1 MGFLFHISRCNQYD
15 LKEFLPWR
23 ISGKKVGYVHKKHA
37 KYLEAFPK
45 IFVSMSDHFALSD
58 NLVNPKNRTTVIEEM
73 LEILRTEEPKLS
85 KLNEKYAVKENVNG
99 KTLMEIDRGAADFF
113 GILSTGVHL
122 NGITN
127 DHGNKMMWVAT
138 RSHRRKT
145 FPSELDNMVA
155 GGQPSNITRQ
165 ENVVKECYEEASIPE
180 ELAKASEPKGFVSYN
195 MQAGTTLRRK
205 LLFVYDLYLPNSFIP
220 LPNDKEVE
228 KFDLVP
234 IETVMETIKNCP
246 HAFKYNCNLV
256 IIDFLIRE
264 GLISEDHENFKK
276 LVEGLRY
283 PII

>member
-1 MGFLFHISRCNQYD
+1 MGFLLHISRCNQYN

-23 ISGKKVGYVHKKHA
+23 ISGKTVGYVHKKHA

-58 NLVNPKNRTTVIEEM
+58 NLNDPENRTRAIEEM
-73 LEILRTEEPKLS
+73 LKILRTEEPELS
-85 KLNEKYAVKENVNG
+85 KLNEKYAVKENING

-122 NGITN
+122 NGIIN
-127 DHGNKMMWVAT
+127 DHENKKMWVAT

-145 FPSELDNMVA
+145 FPGELDNMVA

-234 IETVMETIKNCP
+234 IETVMETIKNRP

-264 GLISEDHENFKK
+264 GLISDDHENFKK

>member
-1 MGFLFHISRCNQYD
+1 MGFLFHISRCNHYD
-15 LKEFLPWR
+15 LTEFLPWH
-23 ISGKKVGYVHKKHA
+23 ISGKSVGYVHKKHS

-45 IFVSMSDHFALSD
+45 FFVSMSDHFALSD
-58 NLVNPKNRTTVIEEM
+58 NLVNPKERTMAIEEM
-73 LEILRTEEPKLS
+73 LEILRTEDPKLS
-85 KLNEKYAVKENVNG
+85 KLNEKYAVKGNING

-113 GILSTGVHL
+113 GILNTGVHL

-127 DHGNKMMWVAT
+127 DHEDRKMWVAT
-138 RSHRRKT
+138 RSHQRKT
-145 FPSELDNMVA
+145 FPGELDNMVA

-205 LLFVYDLYLPNSFIP
+205 ILYVYDLYLPSSFIP
-220 LPNDKEVE
+220 LPNDNEVE
-228 KFDLVP
+228 KFELVP
-234 IETVMETIKNCP
+234 VETVMETIKNRP

-264 GLISEDHENFKK
+264 GLINEDLENFNK
-276 LVEGLRY
+276 LVEGLRC

>member
-23 ISGKKVGYVHKKHA
+23 ISDKTVGYVHKKNA

-45 IFVSMSDHFALSD
+45 IFVSMSDHIALSD
-58 NLVNPKNRTTVIEEM
+58 TLVNPRNRTVAIEAM
-73 LEILRTEEPKLS
+73 LKILRAKYPKLR

-113 GILSTGVHL
+113 GILNTGVHL
-122 NGITN
+122 NGISN
-127 DHGNKMMWVAT
+127 SHENKKMWVAT
-138 RSHRRKT
+138 RSEQRTT
-145 FPSELDNMVA
+145 FPGELDNMVA

-165 ENVVKECYEEASIPE
+165 ENVIKECYEEASIPE
-180 ELAKASEPKGFVSYN
+180 DLAKASEPKGFVSYN

-205 LLFVYDLYLPNSFIP
+205 ILYVYDLYLPNSFIP
-220 LPNDKEVE
+220 LPNDNEVK
-228 KFDLVP
+228 KFDLIP
-234 IETVMETIKNCP
+234 INAVMEIVKNHP

-256 IIDFLIRE
+256 ILDFLIRE
-264 GLISEDHENFKK
+264 GLIDDNHEDFGK
-276 LVEGLRY
+276 LVEGLRC

>member
-15 LKEFLPWR
+15 LKEFLPWS
-23 ISGKKVGYVHKKHA
+23 ISGKTVGYVHKKHA

-58 NLVNPKNRTTVIEEM
+58 TLVNPRNRTMAIEAM
-73 LEILRTEEPKLS
+73 LKTLRAECPKLR

-113 GILSTGVHL
+113 GILNTGVHL
-122 NGITN
+122 NGISN
-127 DHGNKMMWVAT
+127 SHENKKMWVAT
-138 RSHRRKT
+138 RAEQRKT
-145 FPSELDNMVA
+145 FPGELDNIVA

-165 ENVVKECYEEASIPE
+165 ENVIKECYEEASIPE
-180 ELAKASEPKGFVSYN
+180 DLAKASEPKGFVSYN

-205 LLFVYDLYLPNSFIP
+205 ILYVYDLYLPNSFIP
-220 LPNDKEVE
+220 LPNDNEVK

-234 IETVMETIKNCP
+234 IHTVMEIVKNHP

-256 IIDFLIRE
+256 ILDFLIRE
-264 GLISEDHENFKK
+264 GLIDDNHEDFGK
-276 LVEGLRY
+276 LVEGLRS

>member
-23 ISGKKVGYVHKKHA
+23 ISGKTVGYVHKKHA

-58 NLVNPKNRTTVIEEM
+58 NLNDPENRTRAIEEM
-73 LEILRTEEPKLS
+73 LKILRTEEPELS
-85 KLNEKYAVKENVNG
+85 KLNEKYAVKENING

-122 NGITN
+122 NGIIN
-127 DHGNKMMWVAT
+127 DHENKKMWVAT

-145 FPSELDNMVA
+145 FPGELDNMVA

-234 IETVMETIKNCP
+234 IETVMETIKNRP

-264 GLISEDHENFKK
+264 GLISDDHENFKK

>member
-15 LKEFLPWR
+15 LKEFIPWR
-23 ISGKKVGYVHKKHA
+23 ISGKTVGYVHKKHA

-45 IFVSMSDHFALSD
+45 IFVAMSDHFALSD
-58 NLVNPKNRTTVIEEM
+58 TLVDPRNRTVAIEAM
-73 LEILRTEEPKLS
+73 LKILRAKYPKLR

-113 GILSTGVHL
+113 GILNTGVHL
-122 NGITN
+122 NGISN
-127 DHGNKMMWVAT
+127 SHENKKMWVAT
-138 RSHRRKT
+138 RSEQRKT
-145 FPSELDNMVA
+145 FPGELDNMVA

-165 ENVVKECYEEASIPE
+165 ENVIKECYEEASIPE
-180 ELAKASEPKGFVSYN
+180 DLAKASEPKGFVSYN

-205 LLFVYDLYLPNSFIP
+205 ILYVYDLYLPNSFIP
-220 LPNDKEVE
+220 LPNDNEVK

-234 IETVMETIKNCP
+234 IHTVMEIVKNHP

-256 IIDFLIRE
+256 ILDFLIRE
-264 GLISEDHENFKK
+264 GLIDDNHEDFGK
-276 LVEGLRY
+276 LVEGLRC

>member
-1 MGFLFHISRCNQYD
+1 
-15 LKEFLPWR
+15 
-23 ISGKKVGYVHKKHA
+23 
-37 KYLEAFPK
+37 
-45 IFVSMSDHFALSD
+45 MSDHFALSD
-58 NLVNPKNRTTVIEEM
+58 ALVNPQDRTMAIEEM
-73 LEILRTEEPKLS
+73 LEILRTEDPKLS
-85 KLNEKYAVKENVNG
+85 KLNEKYAVKGNING

-113 GILSTGVHL
+113 GILNTGVHL

-127 DHGNKMMWVAT
+127 DHENKKMWVAT
-138 RSHRRKT
+138 RSHQRKT
-145 FPSELDNMVA
+145 FPGELDNMVA

-205 LLFVYDLYLPNSFIP
+205 ILYVYDLYLPSSFIP
-220 LPNDKEVE
+220 LPNDNEVE
-228 KFDLVP
+228 KFELVP
-234 IETVMETIKNCP
+234 VETVMETIKNRP

-264 GLISEDHENFKK
+264 GLINEDLENFNK
-276 LVEGLRY
+276 LVGGLRS